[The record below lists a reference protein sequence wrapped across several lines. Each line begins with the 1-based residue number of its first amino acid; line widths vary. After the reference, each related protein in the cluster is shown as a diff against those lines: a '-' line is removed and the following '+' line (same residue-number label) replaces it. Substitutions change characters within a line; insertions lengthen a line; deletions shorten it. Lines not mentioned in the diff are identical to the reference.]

1 MSKIEIRKA
10 SLSNLE
16 IIQHISKQTFS
27 ETFSEI
33 NTPENMEKYLQEN
46 FNTAQLTLEIN
57 NPDSPFYIA
66 FCDSEPVGYLKLN
79 LGNSQ
84 TETIKDETIEIQR
97 IYVLKAFHGKKI
109 GQLLLDQAIKVA
121 QEYRVDYIWL
131 GVWEENHRALQFYAK
146 NGFVTFD
153 KHIFILGNDQQTD
166 LLMKLQI
173 KTKS

>member
-1 MSKIEIRKA
+1 MIEIKKA
-10 SLSNLE
+10 NLE
-16 IIQHISKQTFS
+16 DLITIQNIGIECFT

-66 FCDSEPVGYLKLN
+66 FWDNEPVGYLKLN
-79 LGNSQ
+79 LGNAQ
-84 TETIKDETIEIQR
+84 TETIKDETLEIQR
-97 IYVLKAFHGKKI
+97 IYVLQAFHGKRI

-121 QEYRVDYIWL
+121 HEKAVDYIWL
-131 GVWEENHRALQFYAK
+131 GVWEENLRAIQFYTK

-166 LLMKLQI
+166 LLMKLPI